1 MYLTIFNKCVVF
13 AFRCQIREIVFEESL
28 SCHRFFSSQSFSCD
42 CVIVGHVVTVCRD
55 FDLVFAAQ
63 HDGGEGRCSPRVVTR
78 APSRRRGDA
87 CARARQGQGRH
98 DVGQQENDQQEF
110 GHGGQYWIVLIAVSV
125 TACGR
130 HHV

>member
-1 MYLTIFNKCVVF
+1 MSGFCFSLPNQRDLVVP
-13 AFRCQIREIVFEESL
+13 S
-28 SCHRFFSSQSFSCD
+28 FFFSQSFSCD

-87 CARARQGQGRH
+87 CARARQGQGRY